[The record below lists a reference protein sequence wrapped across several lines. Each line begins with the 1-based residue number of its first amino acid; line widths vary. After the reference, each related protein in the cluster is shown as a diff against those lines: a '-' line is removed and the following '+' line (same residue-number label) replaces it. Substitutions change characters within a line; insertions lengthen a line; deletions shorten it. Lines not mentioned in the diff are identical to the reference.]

1 MELKAVS
8 SILSFLLMG
17 ISLVAAA
24 PRCYDTGNFTTNG
37 TYGKN
42 RDLIL
47 ASLPPNVS
55 ANGGLFNATIGQS
68 TDKVY
73 ALGMCIQGDTSDR
86 CSRCLNFTIHD
97 LIASCP
103 NQKEALSWGGDLLC
117 LVRYANHSFYGVLEL
132 DPMEASYNT
141 GDITSNLTEFDTVW
155 DSLMDSVVRKAS
167 NGSSSLKYATGEADV
182 TLFQKIHAL
191 MQCTPD
197 LSKMDCD
204 SCLRNSASTFQNL
217 YHGKQGGYVRR
228 PNCYFRWDLYPF
240 YVSNASTTASLSPPT
255 PPASPPSQSVDSQI
269 RKEGGGISSRTL
281 IIIVVPSVIFM
292 AVLVILGVVLPKRIR
307 KKKQNDQ
314 NNKIHAESLQID
326 FNAVRVATENFS
338 DANMLGRGGFGPVY
352 KGKLEDGRIVAIKR
366 LSENSGQGIR
376 EFKNEIQ

>member
-1 MELKAVS
+1 
-8 SILSFLLMG
+8 MG

-55 ANGGLFNATIGQS
+55 ANGGLFHATIGQS
-68 TDKVY
+68 PHKVY

-117 LVRYANHSFYGVLEL
+117 LVRYANHSFYGILEL

-141 GDITSNLTEFDTVW
+141 GDITSNLTEFDKVW

-182 TLFQKIHAL
+182 TLFQKIYAL

-240 YVSNASTTASLSPPT
+240 YVSNASTTASLSPPPPPAT
-255 PPASPPSQSVDSQI
+255 PPPPPASPPSQSVDSQI
-269 RKEGGGISSRTL
+269 RKEEGGISSRSL

-314 NNKIHAESLQID
+314 NNKIHVESLQID
-326 FNAVRVATENFS
+326 FNAVRVATENFT

-352 KGKLEDGRIVAIKR
+352 KETLFQPMHGETGMKGLLWKL
-366 LSENSGQGIR
+366 
-376 EFKNEIQ
+376 